1 MLSTERPAAEA
12 PVRSAGS
19 VAEVLARTEAL
30 IPMLRQRAEAVDE
43 LRQMLPASV
52 AELKSAGTARLYQP
66 ARFGGC
72 EADMR
77 SGVEA
82 LAAVGRGCGSSA
94 WCFVQHLTHNL
105 MLSQWPDRGQH
116 DIWDEDPACLVSGI
130 FISGAGRARSVDG
143 GYVLSG
149 RWPLVSGDNTSD
161 WCLFAALVD
170 GGDVHTHRYFALP
183 RREIEI
189 VDTWRSIGL
198 MGSASNDVV
207 VSEAFVPAHRTLS
220 IQHLKGG
227 PTPGNA
233 HNRSPLYR
241 TPSYCIFGIYITAA
255 VLGIAEAAV
264 KTRQRRALERLR
276 ALLEGGA
283 GEDRP

>member
-1 MLSTERPAAEA
+1 MLSTERSATEA
-12 PVRSAGS
+12 PARSAGS

-30 IPMLRQRAEAVDE
+30 IPGLRQRADAVDE

-94 WCFVQHLTHNL
+94 WCFVQHLTHNF

-130 FISGAGRARSVDG
+130 FISGAGRARS
-143 GYVLSG
+143 
-149 RWPLVSGDNTSD
+149 
-161 WCLFAALVD
+161 
-170 GGDVHTHRYFALP
+170 
-183 RREIEI
+183 
-189 VDTWRSIGL
+189 
-198 MGSASNDVV
+198 
-207 VSEAFVPAHRTLS
+207 PAHGAGFTRE
-220 IQHLKGG
+220 
-227 PTPGNA
+227 
-233 HNRSPLYR
+233 R
-241 TPSYCIFGIYITAA
+241 TPS
-255 VLGIAEAAV
+255 
-264 KTRQRRALERLR
+264 KTRKQIYLSRACLNFRTVPGFAMKILDIVLSR
-276 ALLEGGA
+276 QFQ
-283 GEDRP
+283 